1 MLHQTVLESLD
12 LKADPTPI
20 YVTVNLSPYPITSF
34 LEK

>member
-12 LKADPTPI
+12 LRTDPSPM
-20 YVTVNLSPYPITSF
+20 YVTVNLSPYPVTSF